1 MKYKFENVLNIYLH
15 RKESNRCKFLKKKN
29 TKNKFK
35 IQDTRYILADSI

>member
-29 TKNKFK
+29 
-35 IQDTRYILADSI
+35 IL